1 METAPFNVT
10 KKVDTLINDVEN
22 LFTQHLEKGD
32 RQRAMKRLRVP
43 PFEEKV
49 KIVFLFIFKFEYVY
63 LFILFNSKVHG
74 PLFV

>member
-1 METAPFNVT
+1 METAPFNLT

-49 KIVFLFIFKFEYVY
+49 NNLLIFF
-63 LFILFNSKVHG
+63 
-74 PLFV
+74 